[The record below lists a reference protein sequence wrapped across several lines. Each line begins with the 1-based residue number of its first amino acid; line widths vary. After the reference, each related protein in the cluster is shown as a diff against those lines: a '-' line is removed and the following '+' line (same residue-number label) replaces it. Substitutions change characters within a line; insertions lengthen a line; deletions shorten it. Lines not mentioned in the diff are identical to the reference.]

1 MLRLGPQLTFL
12 SRVLRPVVV
21 VAVAHKLYTERRPC
35 MVSQQQQQQK
45 QQKQQYRTL
54 TTTSSILHDGCFKPK
69 CLRVGGSAF
78 GLLSFVTLLLFLSFA
93 ESFFF
98 WVYPHRLLL
107 LLSLWTRLKLQL
119 CVLCVWLLSTN
130 QFRYRFCTKR
140 TRQVVEVGSRLLP
153 NQMSLHEMFCF
164 KNVR

>member
-98 WVYPHRLLL
+98 LGLPTSTVVVAVVMDQAQAIAMCAVRLAPVDE
-107 LLSLWTRLKLQL
+107 SVSVQI
-119 CVLCVWLLSTN
+119 
-130 QFRYRFCTKR
+130 
-140 TRQVVEVGSRLLP
+140 
-153 NQMSLHEMFCF
+153 LHEADASSC
-164 KNVR
+164 RGR